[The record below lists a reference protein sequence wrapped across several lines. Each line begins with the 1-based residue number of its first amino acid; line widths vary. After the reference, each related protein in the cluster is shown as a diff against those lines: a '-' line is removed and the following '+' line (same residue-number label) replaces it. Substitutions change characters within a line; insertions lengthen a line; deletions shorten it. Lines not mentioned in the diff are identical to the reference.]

1 MASGPAGELH
11 SQPVAMKAS
20 LMALSGEYRSPTSII
35 GRRTGLR
42 WWVAILLFFATLI
55 NFLNRL
61 TVAVLS
67 PVIMAQLHLSSRQ
80 FASLTTSFLVAYTIS
95 QGLSGKLFDVIGTKL
110 GFVVSVSAWSIVSI
124 VHGFARGL
132 VSLDSLRFL
141 LGMAEGGT
149 WPGAAKAIAE
159 WFPASE
165 RALAMGIC
173 NSGTA
178 LGTLISTPLL
188 IWIELRFGWRVTF
201 VAVGLPGLLWV
212 LLWTTFYR
220 HPEHKPNVSPD
231 ELAIAETD
239 RVPEPQGI
247 TTGWREILR
256 RREAWAIMLA
266 RFFGDPIWWFYITW
280 LPLYLFKVRHF
291 SLQQIGMFAWMPFV
305 AADAGSL
312 FGGWLSGFLIR
323 SGWSV
328 DRGRKTVIVGATG
341 LMLCG
346 IPAAM
351 TRSSVTALVLI
362 AMVLFGFQSWIGNVQ
377 TLCSDYFPQATVGS
391 VMGLGGVGAGLGAM
405 FLTEITGVVVDH
417 FSYRPILIAAG
428 MLPVIAT
435 TVLWALGGAIE
446 PILPLEFASPIH
458 TLKQSNTN
466 P

>member
-1 MASGPAGELH
+1 MD
-11 SQPVAMKAS
+11 
-20 LMALSGEYRSPTSII
+20 LSREYRSPTSILA
-35 GRRTGLR
+35 RRPGLR

-61 TVAVLS
+61 TIAVLS
-67 PVIMAQLHLSSRQ
+67 PVIMAQLHLSSSQ
-80 FASLTTSFLVAYTIS
+80 FASLTTSFLLAYTMS

-110 GFVVSVSAWSIVSI
+110 GFVISVSAWSIISM
-124 VHGFARGL
+124 VHAFARGL
-132 VSLDSLRFL
+132 ASLDSLRFL

-159 WFPASE
+159 WFPVPE

-178 LGTLISTPLL
+178 LGSLISTPLL

-201 VAVGLPGLLWV
+201 IAVGLPGLLWV
-212 LLWTTFYR
+212 LLWTIFYR
-220 HPEHKPNVSPD
+220 HPEHKPGTTSSAVATIHADRAPAPQD
-231 ELAIAETD
+231 GAI
-239 RVPEPQGI
+239 
-247 TTGWREILR
+247 GWREILR

-266 RFFGDPIWWFYITW
+266 RLFGDPIWWFYITW

-305 AADAGSL
+305 AADAGSI

-328 DRGRKTVIVGATG
+328 DGGRKTVITGATV

-351 TRSSVTALVLI
+351 THSSVIALVLI
-362 AMVLFGFQSWIGNVQ
+362 AIVLFGFQSWIGNVQ
-377 TLCSDYFPQATVGS
+377 TLCSDYFPQAAVGS

-405 FLTEITGVVVDH
+405 FLTELTGFVVDH
-417 FSYRPILIAAG
+417 FSYTPILTVAG
-428 MLPVIAT
+428 LLPVIAT
-435 TVLWALGGAIE
+435 AVLYALGGTVR
-446 PILPLEFASPIH
+446 PISPLEFAGPTH
-458 TLKQSNTN
+458 TAGSKT
-466 P
+466 